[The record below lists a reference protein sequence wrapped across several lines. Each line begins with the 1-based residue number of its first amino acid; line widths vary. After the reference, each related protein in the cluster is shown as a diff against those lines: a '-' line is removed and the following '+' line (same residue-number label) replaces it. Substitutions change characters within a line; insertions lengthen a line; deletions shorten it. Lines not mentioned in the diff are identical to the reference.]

1 MCICYLRYWIIL
13 CYCWNTDWDYY
24 CVLWYCK
31 KCFPTWLLYCEN
43 LIPLQHQSAQTRLE
57 QLLWHTQHLLH
68 IWISNSGHKY
78 TTWTWHDTYCRY
90 GTYDTHRYKRHICRK
105 CKIPAVRADLFC
117 PLFKLFLNSSSS
129 STQPFSF
136 SLQILL
142 LFSHYPISF
151 SSSFLPLLLFLS
163 SKLIPLNCCAARL
176 YVPPNRKPK
185 FRFQLAS
192 SSFVGKMMMNVC
204 SSCDERWAP
213 TPTVFKLTHWSWFNL
228 LFFLS
233 FSLKVIRKQRE
244 N

>member
-1 MCICYLRYWIIL
+1 MYFPVKTCVMLFCVWTYELMLFLRSGYVQAQTDFVGVGERFCVGCFCCQSDYSDILGLRYTMTMDSYHTMCICYLRYWIIL
-13 CYCWNTDWDYY
+13 CYCWNTDWDYH

-68 IWISNSGHKY
+68 IWISNSGHKH

-90 GTYDTHRYKRHICRK
+90 GTYDTHRYKRRICRK

-136 SLQILL
+136 SLQFLL
-142 LFSHYPISF
+142 LLSHYPISF
-151 SSSFLPLLLFLS
+151 SSSFLL
-163 SKLIPLNCCAARL
+163 
-176 YVPPNRKPK
+176 
-185 FRFQLAS
+185 
-192 SSFVGKMMMNVC
+192 
-204 SSCDERWAP
+204 
-213 TPTVFKLTHWSWFNL
+213 
-228 LFFLS
+228 
-233 FSLKVIRKQRE
+233 
-244 N
+244 